1 MDEIKELQLKN
12 YEEEKIKIRIL
23 HAKLQDEITKKT
35 NKLLEDLKSAI
46 EKTQDDIANEKSHI
60 EKVTQ
65 DFKDKIY
72 CVNDVKTSNNI
83 ETVRTVSEDVQNQL
97 KLINTSFSILPL
109 EYKQFVEEN
118 VTDTTLTKAIGSL
131 ECKLLPY
138 LTDFQVLK
146 SYDTNFVEIGSLSSK
161 SDGTVWISDW
171 WGEFSNDHTPNKTF
185 QSMTKFPPSKKNKYS
200 YEVIFILLSLGTY

>member
-83 ETVRTVSEDVQNQL
+83 ETVRTVSEDVQNQM

-118 VTDTTLTKAIGSL
+118 VTDTTLTIGSL

-161 SDGTVWISDW
+161 SDGTV
-171 WGEFSNDHTPNKTF
+171 
-185 QSMTKFPPSKKNKYS
+185 
-200 YEVIFILLSLGTY
+200 

>member
-12 YEEEKIKIRIL
+12 YEKEKIKIKIL
-23 HAKLQDEITKKT
+23 DAKLKEEITKKT

-46 EKTQDDIANEKSHI
+46 EKTQDGIANEKSCI

-65 DFKDKIY
+65 DFKDKIS

-83 ETVRTVSEDVQNQL
+83 ETVDVQNQL
-97 KLINTSFSILPL
+97 KLRNTSFSILPL

-146 SYDTNFVEIGSLSSK
+146 SYDTNFVEIGSLSS
-161 SDGTVWISDW
+161 SRDGTVWISDW

-200 YEVIFILLSLGTY
+200 YEVIFVLLSLGTY